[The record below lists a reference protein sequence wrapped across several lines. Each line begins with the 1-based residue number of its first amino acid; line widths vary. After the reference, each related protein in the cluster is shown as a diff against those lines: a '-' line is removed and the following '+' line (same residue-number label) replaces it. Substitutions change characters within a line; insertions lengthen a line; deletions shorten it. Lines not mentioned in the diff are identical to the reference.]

1 MITYSNA
8 PNYRY
13 NGYRYVPQIEHED
26 EEGIRK
32 ATHFVYRVE
41 DIDPNNQDEGMAT
54 PDFIVNASPYR
65 WLTYDEFTYH
75 VDMMRG
81 NPPQDITLWR

>member
-1 MITYSNA
+1 MISWHNA

-13 NGYRYVPQIEHED
+13 NGYRYVPDID
-26 EEGIRK
+26 EYDDGVRK
-32 ATHFVYRVE
+32 AWHNVYRVE
-41 DIDPNNQDEGMAT
+41 DVDPNKDAQHPVL
-54 PDFIVNASPYR
+54 PDFTIDASPYR

-81 NPPQDITLWR
+81 DVYGENT